1 RFVDQKLKNYS
12 SGMLVRLAYSIAIQV
27 PFDIL
32 LLDEVLAVGDAEFQA
47 KCFETFERMREDGKT
62 IVFVSHDLD
71 ALSRFCERAL
81 LLHGGRIHAIGEP
94 QDVIDAYRAIYT
106 NSLELSL

>member
-1 RFVDQKLKNYS
+1 
-12 SGMLVRLAYSIAIQV
+12 MMVRLAYSIAIQV

-47 KCFETFERMREDGKT
+47 KCFDTFETMREERKT

-71 ALSRFCERAL
+71 TLSHFCERAL
-81 LLHGGRIHAIGEP
+81 LLHGGRVHAIGEP
-94 QDVIDAYRAIYT
+94 QAVIDAYQALYK
-106 NSLELSL
+106 NPAELNL